1 MASSDRLTSTMI
13 EHKVEP
19 CSQANE
25 ASDFGATVRVCRTIA
40 EIEELRPIWAS
51 WKGHRDSD
59 IDFYLEFIQ
68 SRPEVLRPHIV
79 VLYRGSQPD
88 ALLIG
93 RLERT
98 RFQSRIGYFRFP
110 GIPARIL
117 SFSYGGLRGNF
128 SSENCTELVQSVLQ
142 SLRAGEADSAFFH
155 QAHVESPLYRDVLNL
170 PGFRS
175 RDHLVEPSAHHFM
188 KLPESTEQLYS
199 GLSSKHRKH
208 LRNEAKKIQ
217 SAFEGRVRVSQF
229 QEPGQLDEALEQVEG
244 IAKKTYQRGLGV
256 GFADTPQERRTLHF
270 FAEKGWLRIYILYL
284 KDAPCAFSIGSV
296 SDGIYCCDSLG
307 FDPQW
312 GGYSPGTFL
321 LTNMFE
327 DFCRAGI
334 KEVDFGAGQG
344 MYKERFSNFR
354 LLEASVYLFAPSL
367 KGVLLNAVRTAT
379 VLADTTLKKILE
391 RTKLLP
397 RIKRLWRDRVSQKQ
411 AAS

>member
-1 MASSDRLTSTMI
+1 MHRAES
-13 EHKVEP
+13 
-19 CSQANE
+19 CSQTNE
-25 ASDFGATVRVCRTIA
+25 PSDLGTTVRICRTVA
-40 EIEELRPIWAS
+40 EIEEIRQIWTS

-68 SRPEVLRPHIV
+68 NRPEVLRPHIL

-88 ALLIG
+88 AILIG
-93 RLERT
+93 RLEKT
-98 RFQSRIGYFRFP
+98 RFETRIGYFRFP
-110 GIPARIL
+110 GIPVRIL
-117 SFSYGGLRGNF
+117 SFSYGGLRGNI
-128 SSENCTELVQSVLQ
+128 SSENCTELIRSIIQ
-142 SLRAGEADSAFFH
+142 SLRSGEADTAFFH
-155 QAHVESPLYRDVLNL
+155 QAHVESPLYREVLNL
-170 PGFRS
+170 PDFLS
-175 RDHLVEPSAHHFM
+175 RDHLIEPSAHHFM
-188 KLPESTEQLYS
+188 KLSESTDQLYA

-217 SAFEGRVRVSQF
+217 SACDGRVQVGQF
-229 QEPGQLDEALEQVEG
+229 HEPRQLDEALEQVER

-256 GFADTPQERRTLHF
+256 GFEDTPQLRRILHF
-270 FAEKGWLRIYILYL
+270 FARQGWLRIYILYL
-284 KDAPCAFSIGSV
+284 KDTPCAFSIGSV
-296 SDGIYCCDSLG
+296 SSGIYCCDYLG
-307 FDPQW
+307 FDPEW

-354 LLEASVYLFAPSL
+354 MLETSIYIFANSP
-367 KGVLLNAVRTAT
+367 KGIVLNTVRTAT
-379 VLADTTLKKILE
+379 VLADKTLKKILE

-411 AAS
+411 PASS